1 MKNIMVDL
9 NALLYKE
16 GFFNFMS
23 YIKDSSIHCYFFDD
37 TINPFLS
44 IDMKTKELKV
54 NPLYVTSDYYSEI
67 VNLLKQY
74 K

>member
-16 GFFNFMS
+16 GFFNFMP
-23 YIKDSSIHCYFFDD
+23 YIKDNSIHCYFFDD
-37 TINPFLS
+37 TVNTFLS
-44 IDMKTKELKV
+44 INIKTNELKV

-67 VNLLKQY
+67 VSLLKQY